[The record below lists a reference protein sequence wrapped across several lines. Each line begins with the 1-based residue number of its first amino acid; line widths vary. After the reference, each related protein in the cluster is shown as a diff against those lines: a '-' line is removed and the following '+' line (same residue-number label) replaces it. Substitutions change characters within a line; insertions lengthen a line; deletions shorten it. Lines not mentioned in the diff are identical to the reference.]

1 MNLATAQANRAPDRS
16 WARDDAH
23 SGLVGAMMWVL
34 IVLMIVPEGLD
45 YQAMLT
51 GVTAPTGGVVSRVL
65 WLAVLAISLWIILRR
80 RALAGLLVRTL
91 NPFLLV
97 LVVLAL
103 ASLAWSI
110 DAGMTAR
117 RLLRM
122 ATIALACV
130 AFVLMGWHA
139 RRYQNVVRPIVT
151 LMLLGSLAF
160 GLAFPALAIHD
171 QASAELAGAWRGLT
185 NHKNGLGALA
195 CLGLILWVHAG
206 LTREVKWLAAVTGSA
221 IAAACLMLSRSSTSM
236 ATAVFVIAVML
247 LTLRSGRALRPY
259 LPILIAVLV
268 GLLMFYAFSLLG
280 LIPGRSILTAPI
292 SVLSEKDSTLTGRTE
307 IWWILAEHISLRPL
321 LGSGYA
327 AYWTGAPIP
336 GTESYVFMT
345 RMGAFYPGTAH
356 NGYFDILNDLGW
368 VGLLGLLAYAATHVR
383 QSLRLMRSNWG
394 QGALYLAPLLL
405 QLVSNLSE
413 SRWFS
418 VLSVDFVFMTLASTG
433 LARSLLEVR
442 LRAHFGEPG
451 LAQGPV
457 DPGVRRDDIQGRRT
471 GSLSPVLGGEGWGE
485 GAMPGTPEHGR

>member
-1 MNLATAQANRAPDRS
+1 MNPASAPIHSAPPRP

-23 SGLVGAMMWVL
+23 SALVGAMMWVL

-45 YQAMLT
+45 YQALLT
-51 GVTAPTGGVVSRVL
+51 GATAPTGGLVSRVL
-65 WLAVLAISLWIILRR
+65 WLAVLALSLWIILQRQ
-80 RALAGLLVRTL
+80 ALAGLLVRTL

-110 DAGMTAR
+110 DTGLTAR

-122 ATIALACV
+122 GTIVLACV

-160 GLAFPALAIHD
+160 GLAYPQFAIHD
-171 QASAELAGAWRGLT
+171 QASPELAGAWRGLA

-206 LTREVKWLAAVTGSA
+206 LTREVKWFAALSGSA
-221 IAAACLMLSRSSTSM
+221 IAAACLVLSRSSTSM
-236 ATAVFVIAVML
+236 ATAVLVLAVLL
-247 LTLRSGRALRPY
+247 LTLRSGRSLRPY
-259 LPILIAVLV
+259 LPILIAVLA
-268 GLLMFYAFSLLG
+268 GLLMLYAFSLLG

-292 SVLSEKDSTLTGRTE
+292 SVLSAKDGTLTGRTE

-321 LGSGYA
+321 LGSGYG

-336 GTESYVFMT
+336 GTESYVFMA

-368 VGLLGLLAYAATHVR
+368 VGLLLLLAYAATHVR
-383 QSLRLMRSNWG
+383 QSLRLLRSHWG
-394 QGALYLAPLLL
+394 QGALYLAPLFL

-418 VLSVDFVFMTLASTG
+418 VLSVDFVFMTLASTA

-442 LRAHFGEPG
+442 LRAHYGEP
-451 LAQGPV
+451 AAT
-457 DPGVRRDDIQGRRT
+457 PGAARAAAAVPHT
-471 GSLSPVLGGEGWGE
+471 SV
-485 GAMPGTPEHGR
+485 TPHPRPRGFIA